1 MWNRQLDVSVW
12 NSGEM
17 FGTEFKFRNL
27 ATKMVFI
34 AMKVGEIMRM
44 SIEREEDKG
53 PLS

>member
-1 MWNRQLDVSVW
+1 MYQYGIQERCLAQSL
-12 NSGEM
+12 
-17 FGTEFKFRNL
+17 NL
-27 ATKMVFI
+27 GIFATKMVFI